1 MSDLVDEPKYEYIP
15 AMDYKQ
21 RAAEDPNQISQNI
34 TSNIQKITKNSS
46 EIQRIVNQLG
56 TSLDTPELRHQLQQ
70 KIQLTNQLAKETE
83 RYLKEFASL
92 PSTSEQ
98 RQRKLLKDRLLN
110 ELTTA
115 LTNFQKIQ
123 RQAADKEKDLVARA
137 RASSRVST
145 GVPEDNSTEAALVSW
160 ETESQ
165 PQAQAQYEDI
175 TEDDLRLIE
184 ERETSIRQLEADILN
199 INEIFKDLGAMIHEQ
214 GDMIDSIEANVE
226 SADVHVQQANQ
237 QLARASE
244 YQSKSR
250 KKICILIVV
259 LVVAAVVIGLIIW
272 GATK

>member
-1 MSDLVDEPKYEYIP
+1 
-15 AMDYKQ
+15 MDYKQ

>member
-1 MSDLVDEPKYEYIP
+1 
-15 AMDYKQ
+15 MDYKPGT
-21 RAAEDPNQISQNI
+21 ADNSNELAEII
-34 TSNIQKITKNSS
+34 TSNIQKITKHSS

-56 TSLDTPELRHQLQQ
+56 TSFDTPELRHQLQQ
-70 KIQLTNQLAKETE
+70 KKQLTNQLAKETE
-83 RYLKEFASL
+83 RRLKEFASL

-110 ELTTA
+110 EFTTG

-137 RASSRVST
+137 RASSRASV
-145 GVPEDNSTEAALVSW
+145 GLPEDPSTEGTLVSW
-160 ETESQ
+160 DNEIQ
-165 PQAQAQYEDI
+165 PQAQTQYDDI
-175 TEDDLRLIE
+175 TEDDLQLIE
-184 ERETSIRQLEADILN
+184 ERETAIRQLEADILN
-199 INEIFKDLGAMIHEQ
+199 INEIFKDLGTMIHEQ

-259 LVVAAVVIGLIIW
+259 LVVVVVAIALIIW
-272 GATK
+272 GTTKS